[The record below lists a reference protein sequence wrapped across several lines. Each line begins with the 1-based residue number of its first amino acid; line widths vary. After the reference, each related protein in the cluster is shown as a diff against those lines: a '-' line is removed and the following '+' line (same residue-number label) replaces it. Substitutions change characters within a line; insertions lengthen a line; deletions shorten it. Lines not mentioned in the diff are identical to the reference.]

1 LRLPAKFV
9 FITAAVIF
17 VSGCG
22 HAPSPWRAAFE
33 ETLTRELA
41 AFPPER
47 PLTVATNLY
56 VDYGEAVRFRPNLT
70 LVNIGDESLI
80 PFYRIDAYLAV
91 NVPDADNP
99 APPPLPKE
107 NPGTMLLAY
116 GSSPL
121 RADEKTRWVDLAQ
134 RNEMST
140 YQAALATVPRSVA
153 IDRTKGLELAV
164 RPWVSLSET
173 TFDIAGRTY
182 RGHELI
188 RAAWSGLD
196 VIMYKDTISLRF
208 TRPPPLFQAGWTVVR
223 AYPWMLGSRR
233 NEPIRGHLV
242 FMDRRQGDFSCPFP
256 EARVTDCD
264 YRESDAH

>member
-1 LRLPAKFV
+1 MFLAAA
-9 FITAAVIF
+9 FILAP
-17 VSGCG
+17 GCG
-22 HAPSPWRAAFE
+22 RTPSPWRTAFE
-33 ETLTRELA
+33 ETLIRELA
-41 AFPPER
+41 AFPPSQ

-56 VDYGEAVRFRPNLT
+56 VDYGDAARFRPNLT

-91 NVPDADNP
+91 NVPDTENP

-107 NPGTMLLAY
+107 NVGTMLLAY
-116 GSSPL
+116 GGSPL
-121 RADEKTRWVDLAQ
+121 RPDEKTRWVDLRQ

-164 RPWVSLSET
+164 RPWISLSET
-173 TFDIAGRTY
+173 TLDIAGRTY

-196 VIMYKDTISLRF
+196 VIMYKDTISLRY
-208 TRPPPLFQAGWTVVR
+208 TRPPPLFRAGWAVVR
-223 AYPWMLGSRR
+223 AYPWVLGPRR
-233 NEPIRGHLV
+233 KDPLRGHLV
-242 FMDRRQGDFSCPFP
+242 FMDRRKGDFSCPFP
-256 EARVTDCD
+256 EARVIYCD
-264 YRESDAH
+264 YRESDAD